1 MLFKFLKNK
10 ITLDVFT
17 HRKEVLEFFTLDR
30 TNKFIPDWFKKTPIN
45 NDSESAYYPLG
56 TLKGCYGIKE
66 LFKKGFT
73 IPLWS
78 DLAIRIN
85 NKEGTLQYQFADFES
100 SIDFHVAG
108 QWKYYASPEK
118 NIHFKI
124 ISPWKIKEK
133 TGVQFLCIDF
143 SWDSL
148 FYDYKIM
155 QGIINFKENNSTH
168 INGFFSLKEDI
179 DLLLP
184 AHKPLVHFIP
194 LSDKNISLKHHLI
207 SSKEFDELGKQNS
220 SYFIN
225 RIRKAKKCPFKR
237 YTKNI

>member
-1 MLFKFLKNK
+1 MLFKFLEKK

-30 TNKFIPDWFKKTPIN
+30 TNKFIPNWFKKIPIN
-45 NDSESAYYPLG
+45 DDSKSTFYPSP

-85 NKEGTLQYQFADFES
+85 SKEGMLQYQFADNES
-100 SIDFHVAG
+100 IIEFHVVD

-124 ISPWKIKEK
+124 ISPWMIKEK
-133 TGVQFLCIDF
+133 TGMQFLCIDF

-148 FYDYKIM
+148 IYDYKIM
-155 QGIINFKENNSTH
+155 QGITSFKQNNSTH

-207 SSKEFDELGKQNS
+207 SKKEFYELGKQTS

-225 RIRKAKKCPFKR
+225 RMVKAKKCPFKR